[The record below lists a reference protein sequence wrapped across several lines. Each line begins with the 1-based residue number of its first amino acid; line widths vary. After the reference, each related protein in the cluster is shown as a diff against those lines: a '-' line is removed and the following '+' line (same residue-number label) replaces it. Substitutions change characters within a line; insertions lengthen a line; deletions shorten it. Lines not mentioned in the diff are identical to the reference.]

1 MPYILAT
8 IGALTIEGA
17 GDAVMTIDFTDMLTT
32 SLNGIVSDFGKY
44 AMVAGVAALTVW
56 GAPKAI
62 QMVKK
67 FFNAL
72 SR

>member
-1 MPYILAT
+1 MLYILAT
-8 IGALTIEGA
+8 IGALTSEGA
-17 GDAVMTIDFTDMLTT
+17 TAVMTIDFTDMLTT

-44 AMVAGVAALTVW
+44 ALVAGAAALTVW

>member
-8 IGALTIEGA
+8 IGALTGEGA
-17 GDAVMTIDFTDMLTT
+17 TAVTTIDFTDMLTT

>member
-1 MPYILAT
+1 MLYILAT
-8 IGALTIEGA
+8 IGALTSEGA
-17 GDAVMTIDFTDMLTT
+17 TAVTTIDFTDMLTT
-32 SLNGIVSDFGKY
+32 SLNGILGDFGKY
-44 AMVAGVAALTVW
+44 AMIAGAVGLTIW

-62 QMVKK
+62 QLVKK